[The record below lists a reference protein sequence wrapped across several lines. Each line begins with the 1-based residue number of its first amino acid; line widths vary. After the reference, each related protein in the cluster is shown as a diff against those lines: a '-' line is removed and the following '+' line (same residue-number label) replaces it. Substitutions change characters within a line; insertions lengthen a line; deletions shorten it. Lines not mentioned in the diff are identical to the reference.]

1 MWDKIKQMDRKT
13 VKRIL
18 FGLSFFLLAFY
29 VGGLLTQIFKDAGS
43 IRFHPFRCLYYGM
56 FTVTGLKNTVLSLF
70 LFLVIGG
77 AVIYR
82 GNAAEDQLDE
92 ERNFEYSKK
101 GTYGTA
107 GYMTKEER
115 AKVLAVDKDLKN
127 VDGILLGLDIDNEWV
142 ISLPKNSMLNR
153 NFAVC
158 GSQGSMKSR
167 AVSRNMILQCVKR
180 GESMFVTDPKSEL
193 YEDMVAYLKKHDY
206 IVKQWNLISLESSDA
221 WDCLAEIDD
230 GGLIDI
236 FVDVVIRNTTDKF
249 DHFYDNTEMDLLKA
263 LCLYVY
269 REYHDGDR
277 TFPEAYKLLLNQSLE
292 ALDAT
297 FDGLPENHPAKGPYR
312 LFSKAEKVKGNAILG
327 LGTRLQ
333 IMQNKLVQE
342 ITSHKDID
350 LTLPGQK
357 KCAYFCIT
365 SDQDSTFDVLA
376 TLFVSFLCIKLVR
389 FADRQPDRKLPVPVF
404 FILDEFPNIG
414 VVPDFKK
421 KLATARSRQIGMCI
435 LYQNIPQLQNRYPDG
450 QWEEILG
457 GCDTSLFLGC
467 NDMTTATYFSGRSGE
482 VTVGVSSIRKSFQT
496 MRMTDYVPDYS
507 ESSSVGK
514 RMLLLPDEVLRFPL
528 DQALL
533 IIRGQKV
540 LRVKKL
546 DYTRHPEAKFL
557 EPEKTDVHTP
567 EWRKE
572 GKVEELEDECVKDVE
587 KEDHPT
593 DGFEQKEET
602 LTIHTHMRSGKQ
614 AEPGAKR
621 KAAEEESP
629 YQKEHGRIERV
640 EDLFH

>member
-1 MWDKIKQMDRKT
+1 M
-13 VKRIL
+13 
-18 FGLSFFLLAFY
+18 
-29 VGGLLTQIFKDAGS
+29 
-43 IRFHPFRCLYYGM
+43 
-56 FTVTGLKNTVLSLF
+56 
-70 LFLVIGG
+70 
-77 AVIYR
+77 
-82 GNAAEDQLDE
+82 
-92 ERNFEYSKK
+92 
-101 GTYGTA
+101 
-107 GYMTKEER
+107 
-115 AKVLAVDKDLKN
+115 
-127 VDGILLGLDIDNEWV
+127 
-142 ISLPKNSMLNR
+142 
-153 NFAVC
+153 
-158 GSQGSMKSR
+158 
-167 AVSRNMILQCVKR
+167 
-180 GESMFVTDPKSEL
+180 
-193 YEDMVAYLKKHDY
+193 
-206 IVKQWNLISLESSDA
+206 
-221 WDCLAEIDD
+221 
-230 GGLIDI
+230 
-236 FVDVVIRNTTDKF
+236 
-249 DHFYDNTEMDLLKA
+249 
-263 LCLYVY
+263 
-269 REYHDGDR
+269 
-277 TFPEAYKLLLNQSLE
+277 
-292 ALDAT
+292 
-297 FDGLPENHPAKGPYR
+297 
-312 LFSKAEKVKGNAILG
+312 
-327 LGTRLQ
+327 
-333 IMQNKLVQE
+333 
-342 ITSHKDID
+342 
-350 LTLPGQK
+350 
-357 KCAYFCIT
+357 
-365 SDQDSTFDVLA
+365 
-376 TLFVSFLCIKLVR
+376 CIKLVR

-572 GKVEELEDECVKDVE
+572 GNVEESEDECVKDVE

-614 AEPGAKR
+614 ARSGAGR

-629 YQKEHGRIERV
+629 YQKEQGRIERV